1 MAQIL
6 VRNLPDDVKARLQR
20 RAEHHKRSLEAEV
33 REILAQAQEPKPAPA
48 SGEGIGTMLAK
59 KFAANPIP
67 DEDWEAFERG
77 MRELRRSWKV
87 RDLDFDK

>member
-6 VRNLPDDVKARLQR
+6 VRNLPDDAKARLQR
-20 RAEHHKRSLEAEV
+20 RADLHKRSLEAEV
-33 REILAQAQEPKPAPA
+33 RDILVQIPEPKRANK

-67 DEDWEAFERG
+67 DEDWEIFERG
-77 MRELRRSWKV
+77 MREARRSWRV
-87 RDLDFDK
+87 RDVDFDK